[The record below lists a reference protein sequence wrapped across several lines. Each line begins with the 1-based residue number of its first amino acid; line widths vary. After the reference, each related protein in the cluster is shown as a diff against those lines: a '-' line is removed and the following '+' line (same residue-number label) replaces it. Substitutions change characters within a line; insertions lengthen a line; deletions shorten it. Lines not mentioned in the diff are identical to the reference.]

1 MNTVNDLLAV
11 KEEKAWKQYQGII
24 PTQELAY
31 MYCQDLLARS
41 QIHAKDLNLCRNCDE
56 SIAGHPPK
64 TCDFVKPEL
73 TEMFSRKRAE
83 NSVLFRSR
91 VLAFDR
97 SPKKIA
103 IIKIKV

>member
-41 QIHAKDLNLCRNCDE
+41 QIHAKDLNLCRKCDQ

-73 TEMFSRKRAE
+73 TELFSRKRALNFACFKSQE
-83 NSVLFRSR
+83 
-91 VLAFDR
+91 LAFDR
-97 SPKKIA
+97 SQKKIA
-103 IIKIKV
+103 IL